1 MHDTNARMYLCD
13 FVSMGVLTK
22 FQCADGFISGISTK
36 IFFAR
41 VFCGRRALG
50 TGEHEKAAGLLL

>member
-1 MHDTNARMYLCD
+1 MYLCD